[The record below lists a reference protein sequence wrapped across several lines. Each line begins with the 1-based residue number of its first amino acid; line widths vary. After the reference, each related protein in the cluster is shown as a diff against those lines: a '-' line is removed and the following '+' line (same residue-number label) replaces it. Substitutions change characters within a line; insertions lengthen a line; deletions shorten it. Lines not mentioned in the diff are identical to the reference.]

1 MGKKGGKGR
10 REGASG
16 TRDDEVIKVNSSW
29 PTRGVNKLMLRQRKA
44 RQALWVFGEISQQE
58 HPGGGAEKHPGGV
71 WSFKPFLR
79 SLVQTWAMWRPLA
92 RDYSY
97 SCFNYSANLTA
108 WVGFVHRSSI
118 KCVNT

>member
-10 REGASG
+10 REGASW
-16 TRDDEVIKVNSSW
+16 TRGDEVIIVNSSW
-29 PTRGVNKLMLRQRKA
+29 PTHGVNKLMLRQRKA
-44 RQALWVFGEISQQE
+44 RRALCFFWEISQQE
-58 HPGGGAEKHPGGV
+58 HPGGV

-97 SCFNYSANLTA
+97 SCFNESANLTA